1 MTTDK
6 QFKEGQRRG
15 PRQTLVLSDAYKAVF
30 KMRNPTPE
38 ALEMVMNDLAEF
50 SGYFAVSPRG
60 ASAEDVNYDNGQRS
74 VFARILILTGV
85 YGDELER
92 LRAAAIIE
100 MQISNT
106 EGER

>member
-6 QFKEGQRRG
+6 QFKQGQRRG
-15 PRQTLVLSDAYKAVF
+15 ARQTLVLSDAYKAVF
-30 KMRNPTPE
+30 AMRNPTPE

-60 ASAEDVNYDNGQRS
+60 SSEADVNYDNGQRS
-74 VFARILILTGV
+74 VFARIKSLTGL
-85 YGDELER
+85 YGDDLER
-92 LRAAAIIE
+92 LRVAALLE
-100 MQISNT
+100 MQISNE

>member
-6 QFKEGQRRG
+6 QFKPGLRRG
-15 PRQTLVLSDAYKAVF
+15 SRQTLTLSDAYKAVF
-30 KMRNPTPE
+30 TMKQATPE

-50 SGYFAVSPRG
+50 SGYFAVAPAG
-60 ASAEDVNYDNGQRS
+60 TTGDVLQYMNGQRS
-74 VFARILILTGV
+74 VFARIKSLTGL

-92 LRAAAIIE
+92 LRAAALVE
-100 MQISNT
+100 MQISNE